1 MWRLP
6 PFTTQ
11 AKRLAKRDA
20 DMESAKQAEA
30 TAAKARGPTPPALY
44 PRYTYSTY
52 STCLL
57 HVPYLLTISTLPYLL
72 TIPTLP
78 AKAREE
84 EWRKQDEARFAR
96 EEEDRDAMKRA
107 QEKELE
113 VISENHR
120 QQREA
125 AEAAMKAEQAVL
137 RAEQD
142 RQKVPRQAFIRRR
155 LGRCL
160 LGLRPTGVQP

>member
-1 MWRLP
+1 
-6 PFTTQ
+6 
-11 AKRLAKRDA
+11 
-20 DMESAKQAEA
+20 
-30 TAAKARGPTPPALY
+30 
-44 PRYTYSTY
+44 
-52 STCLL
+52 LL

-120 QQREA
+120 QQRQA

>member
-1 MWRLP
+1 M
-6 PFTTQ
+6 
-11 AKRLAKRDA
+11 
-20 DMESAKQAEA
+20 
-30 TAAKARGPTPPALY
+30 
-44 PRYTYSTY
+44 
-52 STCLL
+52 
-57 HVPYLLTISTLPYLL
+57 
-72 TIPTLP
+72 
-78 AKAREE
+78 REE
-84 EWRKQDEARFAR
+84 EE
-96 EEEDRDAMKRA
+96 RDAMKRA

-120 QQREA
+120 RQREA

-160 LGLRPTGVQP
+160 LGLKPTGVQP

>member
-1 MWRLP
+1 M
-6 PFTTQ
+6 
-11 AKRLAKRDA
+11 
-20 DMESAKQAEA
+20 
-30 TAAKARGPTPPALY
+30 
-44 PRYTYSTY
+44 
-52 STCLL
+52 L
-57 HVPYLLTISTLPYLL
+57 HVLYLLTISTLPYLL
-72 TIPTLP
+72 TLPTLP

-142 RQKVPRQAFIRRR
+142 RQKVPRQAS
-155 LGRCL
+155 LGWA
-160 LGLRPTGVQP
+160 